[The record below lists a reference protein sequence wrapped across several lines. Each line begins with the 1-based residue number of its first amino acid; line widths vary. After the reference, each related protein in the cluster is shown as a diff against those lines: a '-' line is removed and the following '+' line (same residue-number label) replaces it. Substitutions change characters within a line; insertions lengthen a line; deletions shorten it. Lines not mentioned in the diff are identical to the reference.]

1 MLQINKEAFFKLTSI
16 SEAQYPNEACG
27 VLLGNSDLNQVKDVC
42 NLPNLVG
49 ETDSFRIDSLDYLM
63 IEKWAQHHHLDVIG
77 FFHSHP
83 DAAAILSEEDKTY
96 MIPKLNY
103 CITSVA
109 SDGTKQVKTYFRQNI
124 WEGIEELEINV
135 K

>member
-27 VLLGNSDLNQVKDVC
+27 VLLGNSDLNQVNDVC
-42 NLPNLVG
+42 NLPNLLG

>member
-27 VLLGNSDLNQVKDVC
+27 VLLGNIDLNQVNDVC
-42 NLPNLVG
+42 NLPNLVA

-83 DAAAILSEEDKTY
+83 DAAAILSEEDKAY

-109 SDGTKQVKTYFRQNI
+109 SDGTKQVKAFFRQNI

>member
-16 SEAQYPNEACG
+16 SEAEYPKEACG
-27 VLLGNSDLNQVKDVC
+27 VLLGNSDLNQVYEVC

-49 ETDSFRIDSLDYLM
+49 ETDSFRIDSLDFLM
-63 IEKWAQHHHLDVIG
+63 VEKWAQHHHLDVIG

-83 DAAAILSEEDKTY
+83 DAAAMLSEEDEMY

-103 CITSVA
+103 CIASV
-109 SDGTKQVKTYFRQNI
+109 DRKGTNQVKVFFRQNV
-124 WEGIEELEINV
+124 WEGIEELELDV

>member
-42 NLPNLVG
+42 NLPNLVA

>member
-42 NLPNLVG
+42 NLPNLVA

-109 SDGTKQVKTYFRQNI
+109 SDGTKQVKAYFRQNI
-124 WEGIEELEINV
+124 WDGIEELEINV

>member
-1 MLQINKEAFFKLTSI
+1 MLQINKEAFFKLASI

-27 VLLGNSDLNQVKDVC
+27 VLLGNIDLNQVNDVC

-109 SDGTKQVKTYFRQNI
+109 SDGTKQVKAYFRQNI

>member
-27 VLLGNSDLNQVKDVC
+27 VLLGNIDLNQVNDVC
-42 NLPNLVG
+42 NLPNLLG

-109 SDGTKQVKTYFRQNI
+109 SDGTKQVKAYFRQNI

>member
-27 VLLGNSDLNQVKDVC
+27 VLLGNIDLNQVNDVC

-109 SDGTKQVKTYFRQNI
+109 SDGTKQVKAYFRQNI